1 MPVNTCG
8 MLQLRS
14 GSITVVAADCMQ
26 RAQFVCHKK
35 GMFSTLVMVVCLQR
49 EHTCVGGG
57 GGGRGAHNN
66 AVPRQHP
73 PGAHMGLA
81 WAGLG

>member
-26 RAQFVCHKK
+26 RAQFVCHNK
-35 GMFSTLVMVVCLQR
+35 GMFSTFGDGCLSENR
-49 EHTCVGGG
+49 ICVLGGG
-57 GGGRGAHNN
+57 GARTNSVYGCST
-66 AVPRQHP
+66 QDES
-73 PGAHMGLA
+73 
-81 WAGLG
+81 